1 VTERDAA
8 PAAAEAA
15 PEAAEAAPA
24 AASESNSRNLL
35 MRVVVA
41 AVLIPLAVAIAYAG
55 GWLWTALV
63 TAAAIGLFVEW
74 LAVVGLAG
82 ALALAIRGG
91 VALALGGICFAVGRI
106 DAALIVLAIG
116 LVAIASTA
124 PDRRSWAAAGFCYA
138 AAAEIASVL
147 LRLDPVKGFAALMFV
162 LVIVWVTDSGGY
174 FAGRG
179 IGGPKLWPSVSP
191 KKTWAGAVGGFA
203 ASLAVACG
211 FAAFDLGRT
220 VPLLISAAILSVA
233 SQLGDLFE
241 SAVKRRF
248 GVKDSS
254 HIIPG
259 HGGLMDRLDGF
270 VAAVVL
276 AAIFGFLRGGAD
288 GVGRGLMVW

>member
-1 VTERDAA
+1 MTEDK
-8 PAAAEAA
+8 
-15 PEAAEAAPA
+15 AAPA
-24 AASESNSRNLL
+24 AASAPNSRIRESENRESSSRNLV
-35 MRVVVA
+35 MRIAAA

-63 TAAAIGLFVEW
+63 TLAAIGLFVEW
-74 LAVVGLAG
+74 LAIVGLTGATRVTG
-82 ALALAIRGG
+82 VAALA
-91 VALALGGICFAVGRI
+91 VAGLCFAIGRL
-106 DAALIVLAIG
+106 DAALIVLG
-116 LVAIASTA
+116 VGFVAVVSIA
-124 PDRRSWAAAGFCYA
+124 PERRGWAAAGFLYA

-147 LRLDPVKGFAALMFV
+147 VRLDPVKGFTALMFV
-162 LVIVWVTDSGGY
+162 LLIVWVTDSGGY

-179 IGGPKLWPSVSP
+179 IGGPKLWPRVSP

-203 ASLAVACG
+203 ASLAVAAG
-211 FAAFDLGRT
+211 FAAFDLGK
-220 VPLLISAAILSVA
+220 VGPLLMLSGALSVV

-241 SAVKRRF
+241 SAVKRHF

-270 VAAVVL
+270 VAAVVV
-276 AAIFGFLRGGAD
+276 AALFGLLRGGAD

>member
-1 VTERDAA
+1 VTEDK
-8 PAAAEAA
+8 
-15 PEAAEAAPA
+15 AAPA
-24 AASESNSRNLL
+24 AASADSPIRESDSRNLV
-35 MRVVVA
+35 MRIAVA

-63 TAAAIGLFVEW
+63 TLAAIGLFVEW
-74 LAVVGLAG
+74 LGIVGLAG
-82 ALALAIRGG
+82 ATRVTVPGVAALA
-91 VALALGGICFAVGRI
+91 VAGLCFAVGRL
-106 DAALIVLAIG
+106 DAALIVLG
-116 LVAIASTA
+116 GGFIAVVSIA
-124 PDRRSWAAAGFCYA
+124 PERRNWAAAGFLYA

-162 LVIVWVTDSGGY
+162 LLIVWVTDSGGY

-179 IGGPKLWPSVSP
+179 IGGPKLWPRVSP
-191 KKTWAGAVGGFA
+191 KKTWAGAVGGLA

-211 FAAFDLGRT
+211 FAAFDMGRIG
-220 VPLLISAAILSVA
+220 PLLMLSGALSVV

-248 GVKDSS
+248 DVKDSS

-270 VAAVVL
+270 VAAVVV
-276 AAIFGFLRGGAD
+276 AALFGLLRGGVD

>member
-1 VTERDAA
+1 MTEGDAA
-8 PAAAEAA
+8 PAATKDV
-15 PEAAEAAPA
+15 PAAEN
-24 AASESNSRNLL
+24 ESASRNLV
-35 MRVVVA
+35 MRVAVA

-55 GWLWTALV
+55 GWLWAALV

-74 LAVVGLAG
+74 LSVVGLASAV
-82 ALALAIRGG
+82 ALSIRGG
-91 VALALGGICFAVGRI
+91 VALALGGICFALGRI
-106 DAALIVLAIG
+106 DAALIVLG
-116 LVAIASTA
+116 LGLISVLWTA
-124 PDRRSWAAAGFCYA
+124 PERRGWAAAGFCYA

-147 LRLDPVKGFAALMFV
+147 LRLDPAKGFAALIFV
-162 LVIVWVTDSGGY
+162 LFIVWVTDSGGY

-191 KKTWAGAVGGFA
+191 KKTWAGAIGGFA
-203 ASLAVACG
+203 ASLAVAIG